1 MLYEMNDIGRW
12 LLLEELDGARR
23 APLAP
28 NVFKSLGP
36 EAPGLCA
43 GTKPKVVL

>member
-1 MLYEMNDIGRW
+1 MLHEMNDIGRW
-12 LLLEELDGARR
+12 LLLEAWDGARR
-23 APLAP
+23 AQLAP
-28 NVFKSLGP
+28 NFKSLGP